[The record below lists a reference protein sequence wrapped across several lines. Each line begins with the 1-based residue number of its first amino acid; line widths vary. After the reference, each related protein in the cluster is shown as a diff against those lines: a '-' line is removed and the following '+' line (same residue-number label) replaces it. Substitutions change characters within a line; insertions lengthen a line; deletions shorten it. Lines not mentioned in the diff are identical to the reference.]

1 MDTEQITLRLNRRFA
16 EPLREFYKRRIIV
29 WHDEEREF
37 ADKISEITLDNAKI
51 VILTGTNY
59 FSVKKLL
66 GVDDTE
72 SNYLL
77 YSPCSYESS
86 EDNWL
91 LDIELYSEDFRADLI
106 SIWISEMGLSA
117 TSGLRSAMKR
127 YRKFM
132 NSKERR
138 KKFMLQT
145 PRPTS
150 ATEVQLS
157 IMSALAGIKDAK
169 HTAIIKS
176 VLANKLE
183 IAENTIIKDFVNYEI
198 DGAFWRMV
206 AQCTGYQEE
215 EKDIGRLA
223 VHIMLTASSRV
234 IYEELRKKYMVGLE
248 KYISTPHQAYCY
260 DLISDWL
267 YAKDN
272 DILREIAKYVEKETN
287 LYKRFMQMDIEN
299 LLNIAMFPCV
309 NEIIILKLIED
320 IEKNIIDPAKIRQI
334 VEKRRALPW
343 YEDVRNFYE
352 GLYQVANIQEFYKN
366 HSGGFHT
373 TEPKKILEEYTTD
386 YYKMD
391 TYYRLFHKSYT
402 ECEKISSDIL
412 FESFRCI
419 KDIVEN
425 YYVNWFLEE
434 LGTNWSTSI
443 ADNLRDR
450 GKIDDVPLQTDFYRY
465 KVASSDSKVY
475 VIISDA
481 MRYEVAAELA
491 EVLRRETQSKVTIS
505 AMQGIFPTVTKFGM
519 AALLPHK
526 KLSVELKSGKL
537 SVLADGES
545 TEAGNREKVLK
556 SAKSKSAALKY
567 KAIINLKRAERGALV
582 RGMNVVYIYHDAID
596 EAGHLETFDF
606 GACTKAIEEIKNIVR
621 IITGE
626 FGGTHI
632 LITSDHGFL
641 CTVNSLREDDK
652 VDKSSLNEQD
662 IEIAR
667 RYAITKKE
675 TNLDYLLP
683 VKFLEGETEYN
694 AFTPRGNIRIKMKGG
709 GLNFVHGGVSLQEM
723 VVPLID
729 YRFLRNDSKEYKE
742 NKTKYAVLPVKI
754 SLLASSRKINNMIFS
769 LAFYQ
774 NEAVAANY
782 RAATYRL
789 YFMDSYG
796 QQVSDAP
803 HIIADKK
810 EEAADK
816 RIYRVSFNLKSLKYD
831 NKEIYYLVIEDEN
844 GIIVSREEFQI
855 DIAFAVDELDF
866 FS

>member
-1 MDTEQITLRLNRRFA
+1 
-16 EPLREFYKRRIIV
+16 
-29 WHDEEREF
+29 
-37 ADKISEITLDNAKI
+37 
-51 VILTGTNY
+51 
-59 FSVKKLL
+59 
-66 GVDDTE
+66 
-72 SNYLL
+72 
-77 YSPCSYESS
+77 
-86 EDNWL
+86 
-91 LDIELYSEDFRADLI
+91 
-106 SIWISEMGLSA
+106 
-117 TSGLRSAMKR
+117 
-127 YRKFM
+127 
-132 NSKERR
+132 
-138 KKFMLQT
+138 
-145 PRPTS
+145 
-150 ATEVQLS
+150 
-157 IMSALAGIKDAK
+157 
-169 HTAIIKS
+169 
-176 VLANKLE
+176 
-183 IAENTIIKDFVNYEI
+183 DFVNYEI
-198 DGAFWRMV
+198 DEAFWRMI
-206 AQCTGYQEE
+206 AQGTGYNEE
-215 EKDIGRLA
+215 DKDIGRLA
-223 VHIMLTASSRV
+223 IHIMLTASSRV
-234 IYEELRKKYMVGLE
+234 IHEELRKNFMKGLE

-287 LYKRFMQMDIEN
+287 LYKRFMQMDTEN

-373 TEPKKILEEYTTD
+373 TEPKKILEEYTSD

-391 TYYRLFHKSYT
+391 TYYRLFYKSYT
-402 ECEKISSDIL
+402 ECEKMSSDDL
-412 FESFRCI
+412 FEAYRSI

-425 YYVNWFLEE
+425 CYVNWFLEE
-434 LGTNWSTSI
+434 LGTNWSDAI
-443 ADNLRDR
+443 ADNLREK
-450 GKIDDVPLQTDFYRY
+450 GKIEDVPLQTDFYSH

-537 SVLADGES
+537 SVLADGKS

-556 SAKSKSAALKY
+556 SAKTKSVALKY
-567 KAIINLKRAERGALV
+567 KDIINSKRAERAALA
-582 RGMNVVYIYHDAID
+582 RGMDVVYIYHDAID
-596 EAGHLETFDF
+596 EAGHLDTFDF
-606 GACTKAIEEIKNIVR
+606 GACTKAIEEIKNMVR

-626 FGGTHI
+626 FGGTNI

-652 VDKSSLNEQD
+652 TDKSFPNEQA

-667 RYAITKKE
+667 RYVITKKG
-675 TNLDYLLP
+675 TDLDYLLP

-694 AFTPRGNIRIKMKGG
+694 AFTPRGNIRLKMKGG
-709 GLNFVHGGVSLQEM
+709 GLNFVHGGVSLQET

-729 YRFLRNDSKEYKE
+729 YHFLRNDSKEYKA
-742 NKTKYAVLPVKI
+742 NKAKYAVSPVTI
-754 SLLASSRKINNMIFS
+754 SLLSSSRKISNMIFS
-769 LAFYQ
+769 LTFYQ
-774 NEAVAANY
+774 KEAVAANF
-782 RAATYRL
+782 RAATYKL
-789 YFMDSYG
+789 YFTDSTG

-803 HIIADKK
+803 QIIADKT
-810 EEAADK
+810 EEDADK

-831 NKEIYYLVIEDEN
+831 NKETYYLVIADED
-844 GIIVSREEFQI
+844 GLPISREEFQI
-855 DIAFAVDELDF
+855 DIAFAVDEFDF

>member
-1 MDTEQITLRLNRRFA
+1 MDTEQITADLNRRFA
-16 EPLREFYKRRIIV
+16 EPLPEFYKRRIIV

-37 ADKISEITLDNAKI
+37 VDKVDEIILDNAKI
-51 VILTGTNY
+51 IVLTGTNY

-77 YSPCSYESS
+77 YSPCFYETP

-91 LDIELYSEDFRADLI
+91 LDIELYSEDFRADSI
-106 SIWISEMGLSA
+106 SMWVSEMGLEENPKI
-117 TSGLRSAMKR
+117 RSAIKA
-127 YRKFM
+127 YKKFM

-145 PRPTS
+145 PRPIS
-150 ATEVQLS
+150 ATEVQLA

-169 HTAIIKS
+169 HTNIIKA
-176 VLANKLE
+176 VLSKELNTT
-183 IAENTIIKDFVNYEI
+183 ENTILKDFVNYEI
-198 DGAFWRMV
+198 DASFWRMA
-206 AQCTGYQEE
+206 AQGTGYDAE

-223 VHIMLTASSRV
+223 IHIMLTASSRV

-287 LYKRFMQMDIEN
+287 LYKRFMQIDTEN

-373 TEPKKILEEYTTD
+373 TEPKKIWEEYASD

-391 TYYRLFHKSYT
+391 AYYRLFHKSYT
-402 ECEKISSDIL
+402 ECEKMSSNDL
-412 FESFRCI
+412 FEAYRSI

-425 YYVNWFLEE
+425 CYVNWFLEE
-434 LGTNWSTSI
+434 LGTNWSDAI
-443 ADNLRDR
+443 ADNLREK
-450 GKIDDVPLQTDFYRY
+450 GKIDDVPLQTDFYSH

-526 KLSVELKSGKL
+526 KLSVELKSDKL

-556 SAKSKSAALKY
+556 SEKSKSVALKY
-567 KAIINLKRAERGALV
+567 KDIINLKRAERAALA
-582 RGMNVVYIYHDAID
+582 RGMDVVYIYHDAID
-596 EAGHLETFDF
+596 EAGHLDTFDF
-606 GACTKAIEEIKNIVR
+606 GACTKAIEEIKNMVR

-652 VDKSSLNEQD
+652 ADKSSTNEQAV
-662 IEIAR
+662 EIAR
-667 RYAITKKE
+667 RYVITKKG
-675 TNLDYLLP
+675 TDLDYLLP
-683 VKFLEGETEYN
+683 VKFLEVETEYN
-694 AFTPRGNIRIKMKGG
+694 AFTPRGNIRLKMKGG

-723 VVPLID
+723 AVPLID
-729 YRFLRNDSKEYKE
+729 YHFLRNDSKEYKN
-742 NKTKYAVLPVKI
+742 NKAKYATMPVTI
-754 SLLASSRKINNMIFS
+754 GLLSSSRKINNMIFS
-769 LAFYQ
+769 LTFYQ
-774 NEAVAANY
+774 KEAAAANF
-782 RAATYRL
+782 RAATYKL
-789 YFMDSYG
+789 YFTDSTG

-803 HIIADKK
+803 QIIADKT
-810 EEAADK
+810 EEDADK

-831 NKEIYYLVIEDEN
+831 NKEKYYLVIEDED
-844 GIIVSREEFQI
+844 GVSIAREEFRI
-855 DIAFAVDELDF
+855 DIAFAVDEFDF
-866 FS
+866 